1 MANGHSAIRIRPFSY
16 GCGCGA
22 ASFHNSMKTDV
33 SFPRNSD
40 RGIRLFSPESD
51 PKLVTLAE

>member
-1 MANGHSAIRIRPFSY
+1 
-16 GCGCGA
+16 
-22 ASFHNSMKTDV
+22 MKTDV